1 MILIGLFSTHLTY
14 LLLAAIY
21 IFGYGAYTL
30 NCKQKQ
36 CENKSEPAK
45 QIAFEAAKPNGPSLQ
60 QKDSFYWKDAFDA
73 AVIEGYTPEIEKYNY
88 DIFDV
93 VKPTGHICSLLYY
106 LRLSGSL
113 FSRPPPPSFV

>member
-36 CENKSEPAK
+36 GEMKSEPAK
-45 QIAFEAAKPNGPSLQ
+45 QIAFDTAKADASSLQ
-60 QKDSFYWKDAFDA
+60 QNDSFYWEDAYS
-73 AVIEGYTPEIEKYNY
+73 VNVVEGTSHETAKFSY
-88 DIFDV
+88 DIFEFI
-93 VKPTGHICSLLYY
+93 KPTRHFCSLHYY
-106 LRLSGSL
+106 LRLSGSIS
-113 FSRPPPPSFV
+113 SRPPPFFV

>member
-36 CENKSEPAK
+36 GEDKSEPPK
-45 QIAFEAAKPNGPSLQ
+45 QIAFEAAKPDAFSLQ
-60 QKDSFYWKDAFDA
+60 QKDSFYWENAYNADT
-73 AVIEGYTPEIEKYNY
+73 IEGSLPEIVKHNY
-88 DIFDV
+88 DIFDL
-93 VKPTGHICSLLYY
+93 VKPMGHLCSLLYY
-106 LRLSGSL
+106 LRLSGSIS
-113 FSRPPPPSFV
+113 SRPPPSFV